1 MVMGQGT
8 RHRLAEDRS
17 AGTSYG
23 ALGEAEGGERCARA
37 DFAAVGCD
45 DSSDG
50 AYSNW
55 GLRGGNIL
63 ISLSWYCDCA
73 TGELTEAEP
82 EEAEGDDILVCC

>member
-1 MVMGQGT
+1 MQRKKEQGGRT
-8 RHRLAEDRS
+8 TAIRDDLIVW
-17 AGTSYG
+17 
-23 ALGEAEGGERCARA
+23 GERCARA

-55 GLRGGNIL
+55 GLRGGGIL